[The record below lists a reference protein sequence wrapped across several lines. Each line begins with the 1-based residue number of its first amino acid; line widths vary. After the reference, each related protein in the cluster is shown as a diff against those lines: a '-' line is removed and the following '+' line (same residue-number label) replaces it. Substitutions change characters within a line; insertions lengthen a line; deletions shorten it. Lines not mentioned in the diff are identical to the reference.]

1 MDGAAANVGDGVWRE
16 IEDELIVAGMNLLRL
31 RSSHSI
37 DELLVRL
44 LRVERVLTRVEQK
57 PPAFIEK
64 ALHPAM
70 SALIKDELLKHP
82 HVNIQFIVASC
93 LNQVTRITAPLQS
106 YPDNQMKDIFRLFMV
121 VLRQLSRLTG
131 DDYHRAVN
139 ILAAMARIRTCLVM
153 MDLDIDP
160 IIIDLFRVFFD
171 TIRPNHPF
179 TVFKY
184 MEAIMILVIEQSVEV
199 SVELLKPLLDSV
211 RMDNKNTSPVSWEL
225 GKIIIEKCSTKLQPY
240 IREAVKKMKL
250 EINDYAEIVVS
261 LCDENMVA
269 EELATAAAALCGDEI
284 SKLDGSFEVERVGPT
299 LPQGGNGNKNISND
313 ENSLHTATKRRRRR
327 PNSLMRPEEGYVHI
341 WTTKDRDRKTNH
353 ESGDVVAHKMSRGA
367 NGDYG
372 DEMVNVRIKVWWPI
386 DKTFYTGTVEAF
398 DPSTK
403 KHTIKYDDD
412 EEEILNLREER
423 WELFHEKQRRQIKK

>member
-1 MDGAAANVGDGVWRE
+1 MDGAAADVDDGVWRE

-70 SALIKDELLKHP
+70 SALIKNELLKHP
-82 HVNIQFIVASC
+82 HLNIQFIVASC

-131 DDYHRAVN
+131 DDYDRAVN
-139 ILAAMARIRTCLVM
+139 ILAAMARIQTCLVM

-160 IIIDLFRVFFD
+160 IIVDMFRVFFD

-211 RMDNKNTSPVSWEL
+211 RIDNK
-225 GKIIIEKCSTKLQPY
+225 
-240 IREAVKKMKL
+240 
-250 EINDYAEIVVS
+250 
-261 LCDENMVA
+261 VA
-269 EELATAAAALCGDEI
+269 EELATAAAALCGDGI
-284 SKLDGSFEVERVGPT
+284 SKLNGSFEVERVGPT
-299 LPQGGNGNKNISND
+299 LPQVKDGNGNNSISND
-313 ENSLHTATKRRRRR
+313 DNSLHTVTKRRRRR

-341 WTTKDRDRKTNH
+341 WTTKDRDRKTTNH
-353 ESGDVVAHKMSRGA
+353 E
-367 NGDYG
+367 
-372 DEMVNVRIKVWWPI
+372 
-386 DKTFYTGTVEAF
+386 FYTGTVEAF
-398 DPSTK
+398 DPLTK
-403 KHTIKYDDD
+403 KHMVKKIRPFLALYFRVFYIKYDDD

-423 WELFHEKQRRQIKK
+423 WELFHEKQPRQVRFFAEILV

>member
-1 MDGAAANVGDGVWRE
+1 MDGAAANVDNGVWRE

-70 SALIKDELLKHP
+70 SALIKDDLLKHP
-82 HVNIQFIVASC
+82 HLNIQFIVASC

-121 VLRQLSRLTG
+121 VLKQLSCLTG
-131 DDYHRAVN
+131 DDYDRA
-139 ILAAMARIRTCLVM
+139 
-153 MDLDIDP
+153 
-160 IIIDLFRVFFD
+160 FFS
-171 TIRPNHPF
+171 IPRPNHPF

-199 SVELLKPLLDSV
+199 SVELLEPLLDSV
-211 RMDNKNTSPVSWEL
+211 RIDNKNTSPVSWEL
-225 GKIIIEKCSTKLQPY
+225 GKIVIEKCSTKLQPC

-250 EINDYAEIVVS
+250 QINDYAEIVVS

-269 EELATAAAALCGDEI
+269 EELATAAAALCGDGI

-327 PNSLMRPEEGYVHI
+327 PSSLMRPEEGYVHI
-341 WTTKDRDRKTNH
+341 WTTKDRDRKMNH
-353 ESGDVVAHKMSRGA
+353 ELRDVAHKMSRGS
-367 NGDYG
+367 NCDYG
-372 DEMVNVRIKVWWPI
+372 EEMVNVKIKVWWPI

-403 KHTIKYDDD
+403 KHMIKYDDD

-423 WELFHEKQRRQIKK
+423 WELFHEKQP